1 MLGGR
6 EPFVVKKRNPAMGR
20 SRIALV
26 MIGADN
32 RADAEKFCTQLRALG
47 GACLVRRN

>member
-6 EPFVVKKRNPAMGR
+6 EPFVVKKRNAMGR

-32 RADAEKFCTQLRALG
+32 RADAEKFCAQLRALG